1 MIVRCPPIR
10 TLKLLVLGDRIPY
23 PHLTT
28 LHTIHLR
35 SKSLAC
41 QYHCTC
47 PPIKPQVFQSTKKQ
61 KESRMPMSPNLPTC
75 RPLTLDN
82 KTPHPLLTTLHT
94 IHQKKETKNLIYQR
108 LLLSPLC
115 LSSSSLRPPSSS
127 LRLFSSSHRLP

>member
-47 PPIKPQVFQSTKKQ
+47 PPIKP
-61 KESRMPMSPNLPTC
+61 
-75 RPLTLDN
+75 LTLDN

-94 IHQKKETKNLIYQR
+94 IHQKKETKSLIYQR

-127 LRLFSSSHRLP
+127 LRLFSSSHRLSSSSLRLCLSSLLSSLAFARDTTPR